1 MKTYQVPPVHA
12 PVRREILYWQA
23 RIGRQVIDTNNSLPL
38 LRFKHRDNKQVTFHS
53 VR

>member
-1 MKTYQVPPVHA
+1 MDNCTRLALAQKQ
-12 PVRREILYWQA
+12 RREILYWQA